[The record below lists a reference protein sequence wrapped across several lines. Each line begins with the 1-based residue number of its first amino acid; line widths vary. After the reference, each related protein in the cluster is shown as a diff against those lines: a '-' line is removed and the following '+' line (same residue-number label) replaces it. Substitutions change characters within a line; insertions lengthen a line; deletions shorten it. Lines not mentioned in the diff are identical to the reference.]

1 VAGIGGTDDAVD
13 FDLVAARHR
22 DFGRC
27 GDVAA
32 IAHLLGEAAIDAL
45 RCRLAPAHALGH
57 RVEHGEMLGIFRHQ
71 LAPEFERDLAGR
83 IHGRTSRIVPGRNVP
98 DMTQGN

>member
-1 VAGIGGTDDAVD
+1 VTAAAVDLRRIDRVAGVGGTDDAVD

-57 RVEHGEMLGIFRHQ
+57 RAMCASWLRYS
-71 LAPEFERDLAGR
+71 A
-83 IHGRTSRIVPGRNVP
+83 
-98 DMTQGN
+98 